1 MESQKKKEIEKNKD
15 VSEFKRQ
22 LVLIEKE
29 ETQQKEKDDAFR
41 NKIIEEKRSRDQQ
54 LKEAEEK
61 KKKVKVESLSN
72 EKKLLERLQSEIK
85 QEEQTAKDKKE
96 KDLKAFSRILKEN
109 ELFKE
114 RVKERKLKEKKDDA
128 VALEEYT
135 KFLEIEDN
143 KRRNELKVREE
154 RLQKFMNIAEETV
167 GKQEKQKLKEEE
179 LQHLKYI
186 NEKEKKEEEIEK
198 KKKLMKLNKERA
210 LIQGMQRQVEEKN
223 HVKQSERSQ
232 DMQYLQEWIKS
243 TDKIF
248 NEDKKRW
255 ELNIKKEK
263 DNQLLIKQQIEARNK
278 DSFNKMSIRE
288 IQLNKELVNKIG
300 NSTSYTA
307 SQ

>member
-1 MESQKKKEIEKNKD
+1 M
-15 VSEFKRQ
+15 
-22 LVLIEKE
+22 
-29 ETQQKEKDDAFR
+29 
-41 NKIIEEKRSRDQQ
+41 
-54 LKEAEEK
+54 
-61 KKKVKVESLSN
+61 
-72 EKKLLERLQSEIK
+72 
-85 QEEQTAKDKKE
+85 
-96 KDLKAFSRILKEN
+96 
-109 ELFKE
+109 
-114 RVKERKLKEKKDDA
+114 
-128 VALEEYT
+128 
-135 KFLEIEDN
+135 
-143 KRRNELKVREE
+143 
-154 RLQKFMNIAEETV
+154 
-167 GKQEKQKLKEEE
+167 
-179 LQHLKYI
+179 KYI